1 MPCYPRSV
9 ISRKTGHFSV
19 YLYRGRLCQPSKN
32 RINTKVSNFNTLY
45 QNCSPKMARPKGFEP
60 PISGIG
66 IRCVIQL
73 RHGQILARECPAL
86 LLYTIFRKKS
96 IRKLFPDFVLFL
108 LLLLKHFEPFTE
120 LHQAFVV
127 GGGFLG

>member
-1 MPCYPRSV
+1 MD
-9 ISRKTGHFSV
+9 KTKKAPNG
-19 YLYRGRLCQPSKN
+19 YLLLAC
-32 RINTKVSNFNTLY
+32 
-45 QNCSPKMARPKGFEP
+45 PKGFEP
-60 PISGIG
+60 PFSGIG

-86 LLYTIFRKKS
+86 LLYTINQKKS